1 MRESLFETLVGLAVV
16 FVAGFFLVFSLSQ
29 RSDAGKAGG
38 YVLLAKFPR
47 ADAVAPG
54 TDVRVAGVK
63 VGSVTDVKVNPETL
77 RAEVKLTV
85 SRDIQLPLDSTA
97 KIQADGLLGGNY
109 VFLEPGGDPDNMPT
123 DGSGVFEY
131 TSGSVDILRLLIDAV
146 TAAGGGGGDTG
157 EATEGQASQGMAP

>member
-16 FVAGFFLVFSLSQ
+16 LVAGFFLVFSLSQ
-29 RSDAGKAGG
+29 RSDAATGDS
-38 YVLLAKFPR
+38 YMLLAKFPR

-77 RAEVKLTV
+77 RAEVKLTMA
-85 SRDIQLPLDSTA
+85 RNILLGIDSTA
-97 KIQADGLLGGNY
+97 KIQSDGLLGGNY
-109 VFLEPGGDPDNMPT
+109 VFIEPGGDPENIPT
-123 DGSGVFEY
+123 DGTGVFEF

-146 TAAGGGGGDTG
+146 AAAGGGGGDSG
-157 EATEGQASQGMAP
+157 EAAGETTP

>member
-1 MRESLFETLVGLAVV
+1 MRESLFETLIGLAVV
-16 FVAGFFLVFSLSQ
+16 VVAGFFLVYSLSQ
-29 RSDAGKAGG
+29 RSDAATGDG
-38 YVLLAKFPR
+38 YMLLAKFPR

-85 SRDIQLPLDSTA
+85 SRALGLPLDSTA

-109 VFLEPGGDPDNMPT
+109 VFIEPGGDPDNMPT
-123 DGSGVFEY
+123 DGSGEIEY

-146 TAAGGGGGDTG
+146 SAAGGGGQD
-157 EATEGQASQGMAP
+157 APQETTP

>member
-1 MRESLFETLVGLAVV
+1 MRESLFETLIGLAVV
-16 FVAGFFLVFSLSQ
+16 IVAGFFLVYSLSQ
-29 RSDAGKAGG
+29 RSDAATGDS
-38 YVLLAKFPR
+38 YQLLARFPR
-47 ADAVAPG
+47 ADAIAPG

-85 SRDIQLPLDSTA
+85 SRSLAMPLDSTA

-109 VFLEPGGDPDNMPT
+109 VFIEPGGDPENMPT
-123 DGSGVFEY
+123 DGTGVFEY

-146 TAAGGGGGDTG
+146 TAAGGGGVNSEETAG
-157 EATEGQASQGMAP
+157 EATP

>member
-16 FVAGFFLVFSLSQ
+16 IVAGFFLVYSLSQ
-29 RSDAGKAGG
+29 RSDAATGDS
-38 YVLLAKFPR
+38 YQLLAKFPR
-47 ADAVAPG
+47 ADAIAPG

-77 RAEVKLTV
+77 RAEVKMTV
-85 SRDIQLPLDSTA
+85 SRSLSMPLDSTA

-109 VFLEPGGDPDNMPT
+109 VFIEPGGDPENMPT
-123 DGSGVFEY
+123 DGTGVFEY

-146 TAAGGGGGDTG
+146 SAAGGGGDGVNDSG
-157 EATEGQASQGMAP
+157 ANAEGATP

>member
-1 MRESLFETLVGLAVV
+1 MRESLFETLIGLAVV
-16 FVAGFFLVFSLSQ
+16 LVAGFFLVFSLSQ
-29 RSDAGKAGG
+29 RSDAATGDA

-47 ADAVAPG
+47 ADAIAPG

-77 RAEVKLTV
+77 RADVKLTV
-85 SRDIQLPLDSTA
+85 SRTLSLPLDSTA

-109 VFLEPGGDPDNMPT
+109 VFIEPGGDPDNLPM
-123 DGSGVFEY
+123 DGSGMFEY

-146 TAAGGGGGDTG
+146 TAAGGGGGG
-157 EATEGQASQGMAP
+157 EEPQETTP